1 MVFASLVLMF
11 MKQFLEKLLISFKI
25 ISNSDLCICSKTSVF
40 IIKSKFPDGLRLYI
54 STAGSYFKNS
64 NLKLDDEKKSFKLS
78 ISFLLPHPKSNIRKI
93 LSRLFSISIN
103 FIIIR
108 DNSCSRIWDDD
119 PNFLSSLCSNL
130 YSLIHLV
137 LLLSYFVINYNLY

>member
-1 MVFASLVLMF
+1 M
-11 MKQFLEKLLISFKI
+11 
-25 ISNSDLCICSKTSVF
+25 F